1 MRPERLLRALQ
12 AAGRALLDRRAEIG
26 RQLGEHASEFRA
38 GFGVVGQPARPADPL
53 ADELLVNVG
62 AVASHAVTSS
72 SSPAPGWAS
81 V

>member
-12 AAGRALLDRRAEIG
+12 AAGRAFLDGCAEIG

-38 GFGVVGQPARPADPL
+38 GLRMIGQPARPADAL
-53 ADELLVNVG
+53 AEELLVSIGSVG
-62 AVASHAVTSS
+62 SHVDAS

-81 V
+81 A